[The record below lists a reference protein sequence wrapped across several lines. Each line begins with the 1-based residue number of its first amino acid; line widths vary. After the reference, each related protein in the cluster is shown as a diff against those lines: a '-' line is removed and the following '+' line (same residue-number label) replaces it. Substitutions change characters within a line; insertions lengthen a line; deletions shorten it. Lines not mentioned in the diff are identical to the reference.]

1 GAGAR
6 TAPPC
11 AAAACPGSGSSP
23 PARHPRPEDPPWRF
37 ARTIADA
44 GATRFRD
51 QSVDSKPAF
60 AGCLASKFPPVNP
73 AIDGPKNGSV
83 QAARRADRPTST
95 RPIVAA
101 DAAPSLRAALAHRA
115 LSRVPEASDRPE
127 TKRAACGGERL
138 HQRLR
143 FADTKLHAGYR

>member
-1 GAGAR
+1 M
-6 TAPPC
+6 C
-11 AAAACPGSGSSP
+11 S
-23 PARHPRPEDPPWRF
+23 RPDVDRSIV
-37 ARTIADA
+37 R
-44 GATRFRD
+44 RN

-101 DAAPSLRAALAHRA
+101 DAAPSRRAALAHRA
-115 LSRVPEASDRPE
+115 PSRVREASDRPE
-127 TKRAACGGERL
+127 TKGAACGGERL